1 MASSGS
7 TADPLHVVSEANVTR
22 GDMHR
27 CIMGNDALLR
37 HWSDAGN
44 AAKEVREAVD

>member
-22 GDMHR
+22 GNVHR
-27 CIMGNDALLR
+27 CIMGDDSLL
-37 HWSDAGN
+37 
-44 AAKEVREAVD
+44 